1 MMMKYTDRLYSLSQT
16 FIQPA
21 ILYPLKHKLLS
32 IQEKGVSNL
41 ANKII
46 TAELQIAVL
55 GGENDSLS
63 PYISS
68 AVKSLDREGIMYQIT
83 PMGTAIQAGSLDE
96 IFDACKHAHEAVMDM
111 GVNRVLTHITVD
123 HRLKGCKGLN
133 EKVESVR
140 SKL

>member
-1 MMMKYTDRLYSLSQT
+1 M
-16 FIQPA
+16 
-21 ILYPLKHKLLS
+21 
-32 IQEKGVSNL
+32 
-41 ANKII
+41 
-46 TAELQIAVL
+46 L
-55 GGENDSLS
+55 GEGNDSLS

-68 AVKSLDREGIMYQIT
+68 AVKALDRTGVKYQIT

-96 IFDACKHAHEAVMDM
+96 IFDACKQAHEAVMDM

-123 HRLKGCKGLN
+123 HRLKGKGLN